1 MSTNSII
8 LAIFWKILV
17 IGLEPILF
25 IKKSDFKSDV
35 STNFTKRAF
44 CTIPQF
50 DILTLGAQ
58 VFGLLITL
66 SFFYY
71 FSITTVIPNVI
82 EVKKFRTKKII
93 KNTNTISS
101 MNLDLINNKKL
112 IDNSY
117 KLFMQ

>member
-1 MSTNSII
+1 M
-8 LAIFWKILV
+8 
-17 IGLEPILF
+17 
-25 IKKSDFKSDV
+25 

-44 CTIPQF
+44 FNIPQF

-93 KNTNTISS
+93 KNTNSISA
-101 MNLDLINNKKL
+101 MHLDIINNKKL
-112 IDNSY
+112 IVNSY

>member
-1 MSTNSII
+1 
-8 LAIFWKILV
+8 
-17 IGLEPILF
+17 
-25 IKKSDFKSDV
+25 
-35 STNFTKRAF
+35 
-44 CTIPQF
+44 
-50 DILTLGAQ
+50 
-58 VFGLLITL
+58 L

-93 KNTNTISS
+93 KNTNTILS
-101 MNLDLINNKKL
+101 MNLDLTNNKKL

>member
-1 MSTNSII
+1 M
-8 LAIFWKILV
+8 
-17 IGLEPILF
+17 
-25 IKKSDFKSDV
+25 

-44 CTIPQF
+44 FNIPQF

-93 KNTNTISS
+93 KNTNTILS
-101 MNLDLINNKKL
+101 MNLDLTNNKKL

>member
-1 MSTNSII
+1 
-8 LAIFWKILV
+8 
-17 IGLEPILF
+17 
-25 IKKSDFKSDV
+25 V

-44 CTIPQF
+44 FNIPQF

-58 VFGLLITL
+58 VFGLLTTL

-93 KNTNTISS
+93 KNTNTILS
-101 MNLDLINNKKL
+101 MNLDLTNNKKL

>member
-1 MSTNSII
+1 
-8 LAIFWKILV
+8 
-17 IGLEPILF
+17 
-25 IKKSDFKSDV
+25 
-35 STNFTKRAF
+35 
-44 CTIPQF
+44 
-50 DILTLGAQ
+50 
-58 VFGLLITL
+58 L

-71 FSITTVIPNVI
+71 FSIITVIPNVI

>member
-1 MSTNSII
+1 M
-8 LAIFWKILV
+8 
-17 IGLEPILF
+17 
-25 IKKSDFKSDV
+25 

-44 CTIPQF
+44 FNIPQF

>member
-1 MSTNSII
+1 M
-8 LAIFWKILV
+8 
-17 IGLEPILF
+17 
-25 IKKSDFKSDV
+25 

-44 CTIPQF
+44 FNIPQF

-58 VFGLLITL
+58 VFGLLTTL

-93 KNTNTISS
+93 KNTNSISA
-101 MNLDLINNKKL
+101 MHLDIINNKKL
-112 IDNSY
+112 IVNSY

>member
-1 MSTNSII
+1 M
-8 LAIFWKILV
+8 
-17 IGLEPILF
+17 
-25 IKKSDFKSDV
+25 

-44 CTIPQF
+44 FNIPQF

-58 VFGLLITL
+58 VFGLLTTL

-93 KNTNTISS
+93 KNTNTILS
-101 MNLDLINNKKL
+101 MNLDLTNNKKL

>member
-1 MSTNSII
+1 MSTN
-8 LAIFWKILV
+8 F
-17 IGLEPILF
+17 P
-25 IKKSDFKSDV
+25 
-35 STNFTKRAF
+35 KRAF
-44 CTIPQF
+44 FNIPQF

-58 VFGLLITL
+58 VFGLLTTL

-93 KNTNTISS
+93 KNTNTILS
-101 MNLDLINNKKL
+101 MNLDLTNNKKL

>member
-1 MSTNSII
+1 
-8 LAIFWKILV
+8 
-17 IGLEPILF
+17 
-25 IKKSDFKSDV
+25 
-35 STNFTKRAF
+35 
-44 CTIPQF
+44 
-50 DILTLGAQ
+50 
-58 VFGLLITL
+58 L

>member
-1 MSTNSII
+1 MESN
-8 LAIFWKILV
+8 
-17 IGLEPILF
+17 
-25 IKKSDFKSDV
+25 FKSDV

-44 CTIPQF
+44 FNIPQF

-58 VFGLLITL
+58 VFGLLTTL

-93 KNTNTISS
+93 KNTNTILS
-101 MNLDLINNKKL
+101 MNLDLTNNKKL

>member
-1 MSTNSII
+1 M
-8 LAIFWKILV
+8 
-17 IGLEPILF
+17 
-25 IKKSDFKSDV
+25 

-44 CTIPQF
+44 LDIPQF

-66 SFFYY
+66 SLFYY
-71 FSITTVIPNVI
+71 FSITIAIPNFI

-93 KNTNTISS
+93 KNTNSVSS
-101 MNLDLINNKKL
+101 MNLDIINNKKL
-112 IDNSY
+112 IVNSY

>member
-1 MSTNSII
+1 M
-8 LAIFWKILV
+8 
-17 IGLEPILF
+17 
-25 IKKSDFKSDV
+25 

-44 CTIPQF
+44 FNIPQF

-66 SFFYY
+66 YFFYY